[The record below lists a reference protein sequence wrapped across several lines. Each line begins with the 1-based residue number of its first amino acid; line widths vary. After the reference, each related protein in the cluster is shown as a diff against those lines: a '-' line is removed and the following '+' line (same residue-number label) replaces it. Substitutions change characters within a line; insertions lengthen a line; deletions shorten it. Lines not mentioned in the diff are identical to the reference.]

1 MPPVAPALKL
11 TVTAPLSYGLF
22 VPTSETDDIDGA
34 CGTVVAVI
42 ELDALEASPVPA
54 AFVPV
59 TVKVYEV
66 PDCRPVT
73 VIGEDA
79 PVAVYPPGEDVTV

>member
-1 MPPVAPALKL
+1 MF
-11 TVTAPLSYGLF
+11 VTAPS
-22 VPTSETDDIDGA
+22 VGA

-42 ELDALEASPVPA
+42 ELDALEASPVPT

-66 PDCRPVT
+66 PD
-73 VIGEDA
+73 
-79 PVAVYPPGEDVTV
+79 